1 MKKKKNKIK
10 KRYTSISFQ
19 TRKISKILFL
29 LLQEFPLLLIP
40 SKSTTSLTLSTLQK
54 SSNLAKKKFDKVVE
68 GGWEVRGGGGVTRWG
83 QRCRQGR
90 REWRCCWRPWC
101 LEVRPQLQYRL
112 IRNVHSVYARGP
124 HIQMVGLGR
133 CLGNSIV

>member
-68 GGWEVRGGGGVTRWG
+68 GGWEVRGGGGSNTVGATMPAG
-83 QRCRQGR
+83 KTGM
-90 REWRCCWRPWC
+90 EVL
-101 LEVRPQLQYRL
+101 LEAV
-112 IRNVHSVYARGP
+112 VFG
-124 HIQMVGLGR
+124 G
-133 CLGNSIV
+133 

>member
-1 MKKKKNKIK
+1 MLIFLSNLKNFKNVIA
-10 KRYTSISFQ
+10 TGVLFSLISF
-19 TRKISKILFL
+19 
-29 LLQEFPLLLIP
+29 
-40 SKSTTSLTLSTLQK
+40 KSTSLTLSTLENHR
-54 SSNLAKKKFDKVVE
+54 SSQRRFDNVIE
-68 GGWEVRGGGGVTRWG
+68 GGSEVRGGVTKWG

-90 REWRCCWRPWC
+90 REWRWCWRPWC